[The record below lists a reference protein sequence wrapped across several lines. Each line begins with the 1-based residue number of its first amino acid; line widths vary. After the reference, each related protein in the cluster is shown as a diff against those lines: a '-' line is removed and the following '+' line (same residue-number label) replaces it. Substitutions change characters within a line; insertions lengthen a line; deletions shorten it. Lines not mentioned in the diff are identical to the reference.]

1 MLDERIK
8 PIVMPKWG
16 LSMSEGKVTNWLK
29 PVGTQLALGDEI
41 LEVET
46 DKIAGVVEAGD
57 AGTLRRVIGE
67 PAATYPVKALLGVIA
82 ADDVSDA
89 EIDAYVAGYVTP
101 AGDDD
106 GDQETGPRYE
116 FVGTPAGSIRY
127 AKRGDGGEVVVLVHG
142 FGGDLDNWL
151 FNIDALA
158 GKTRVYALDL
168 PGHGQST
175 KTLGEPS
182 LATLSNAL
190 TGFMDAVG
198 IDSAHLVGHSMG
210 GAVALQTALDAAE
223 RVKSLTLIS
232 SAALGAEI
240 NGAYIDGFVA
250 AANRRDLKPVIEQL
264 FDDPTLVSRQLLDD
278 LLKYK
283 RLDGVREALSSLASA
298 LFANGRQTSVL
309 AGHLAGMQQPALVI
323 WGANDR
329 VIPSS
334 HATALGN
341 ARVEVIE
348 GAGHMVQM
356 EKANRINEMILA
368 HIARQTHGSERV

>member
-29 PVGTQLALGDEI
+29 PIGTQLAPGDEI

-190 TGFMDAVG
+190 TGFMNAVG

-232 SAALGAEI
+232 SAGLGAEI

-250 AANRRDLKPVIEQL
+250 AANRRNLKPVIEQL
-264 FDDPTLVSRQLLDD
+264 FDDPNLVSRQLLDD

-283 RLDGVREALSSLASA
+283 RLDGVGEALSSLAST
-298 LFANGRQTSVL
+298 LFANGRQATVL
-309 AGHLAGMQQPALVI
+309 ARDLAGMQQPALVI

-329 VIPSS
+329 IIPSS
-334 HATALGN
+334 HAAALGN

-356 EKANRINEMILA
+356 EKANRVNEMILV

>member
-29 PVGTQLALGDEI
+29 PVGTHLTLGDEI

-250 AANRRDLKPVIEQL
+250 AANRRGLKPVIEQL

>member
-1 MLDERIK
+1 
-8 PIVMPKWG
+8 
-16 LSMSEGKVTNWLK
+16 
-29 PVGTQLALGDEI
+29 
-41 LEVET
+41 
-46 DKIAGVVEAGD
+46 
-57 AGTLRRVIGE
+57 
-67 PAATYPVKALLGVIA
+67 
-82 ADDVSDA
+82 
-89 EIDAYVAGYVTP
+89 
-101 AGDDD
+101 
-106 GDQETGPRYE
+106 
-116 FVGTPAGSIRY
+116 
-127 AKRGDGGEVVVLVHG
+127 VHG

-151 FNIDALA
+151 FNIDVLA

-190 TGFMDAVG
+190 TGFMNAVG
-198 IDSAHLVGHSMG
+198 IESAHLVGHSMG

-232 SAALGAEI
+232 SAGLGAEI

-250 AANRRDLKPVIEQL
+250 AANRRNLKPVIEQL
-264 FDDPTLVSRQLLDD
+264 FDDPNLVSRQLLDD

-283 RLDGVREALSSLASA
+283 RLDGVGEALSSLAST
-298 LFANGRQTSVL
+298 LFANGRQATVL
-309 AGHLAGMQQPALVI
+309 ARDLAGMQQPALVI

-329 VIPSS
+329 IIPSS
-334 HATALGN
+334 HAAALGN
-341 ARVEVIE
+341 ASVEVIE

-356 EKANRINEMILA
+356 EKANRVNEMILV